1 MNRKLLFNLFA
12 IIIAA
17 VLLSSSSCNKPEP
30 PEPPINPNEVDPD
43 YRAKVFLRKEYMN
56 VYYYWYK
63 DVKDANAKLDP
74 LQYDINKFFDKM
86 LYSKDRWSWMTDSE
100 SYLKSEEGTITG
112 TYGVS
117 ISQPIKYYGDYDIK
131 VRYVYPN
138 SPFDKEG
145 VTRGWTLKKVGGTA
159 TMDLIRAGTF
169 QTEYRK
175 SPQQFTFTD
184 TEGNSHTFTTSAAT
198 TLSTRSVLM
207 SKVFTGKDFEGLT
220 SPVGYMLYLTFNA
233 NMLDDI
239 DNAMQLFR
247 EAGVKHLILDLRYNG
262 GGDGRASQRIVDY
275 VAPKS
280 AIGETY
286 VIRKHN
292 DLLASED
299 KYSKVNGI
307 AGSLELDGLY
317 FITTKGS
324 ASASEMILNGL
335 EPLMNVRHVGD
346 TTYGK
351 PNGMYVLMYP
361 GESADYT
368 RYNKGDYTNLKW
380 VFLPICFY
388 NQNKD
393 FRNIPDEGIAP
404 ANYRPDD
411 LYHNF
416 GPSEDNIKACLTH
429 IASGTYPP
437 LPPKSKAAT
446 KASGERPV
454 RIALTQEETDPKYGS
469 YTIPWKN
476 R

>member
-1 MNRKLLFNLFA
+1 MTRKTLFNTFA

-17 VLLSSSSCNKPEP
+17 ILLSSSSCEKRTPEP
-30 PEPPINPNEVDPD
+30 PPNPSDNDPD

-74 LQYDINKFFDKM
+74 LNYDIYKFFDKM
-86 LYSKDRWSWMTDSE
+86 LYAKDRWSWMMDSE
-100 SYLKSEEGTITG
+100 SYLRSKEGTVTG
-112 TYGVS
+112 TYGAS
-117 ISQPIKYYGDYDIK
+117 ISQPVKYYDDYDVK
-131 VRYVYPN
+131 VRFVYPN

-145 VTRGWTLKKVGGTA
+145 VTRGWTLTAIGGTA
-159 TMDLIRAGTF
+159 TMELIRAGKF
-169 QTEYRK
+169 NSEYNK

-184 TEGNSHTFTTSAAT
+184 EKGESHTFTTTSAT
-198 TLSTRSVLM
+198 ELSTRSVLM
-207 SKVFTGKDFEGLT
+207 SKVFTGEDFEGLT
-220 SPVGYMLYLTFNA
+220 APVGYMLYLKFNA

-239 DNAMQLFR
+239 DEAMQKFR

-280 AIGETY
+280 AIGQTY

-292 DLLASED
+292 DLLASQD
-299 KYSKVNGI
+299 KYSKVEGI
-307 AGSLELDGLY
+307 EGSLELDALY
-317 FITTKGS
+317 FITSKGS

-335 EPLMNVRHVGD
+335 EPLMDVRHVGD

-361 GESADYT
+361 GENADYK
-368 RYNKGDYTNLKW
+368 RYNNGDFSNLKW

-393 FRNIPDEGIAP
+393 FRDIPDEGIAP

-411 LYHNF
+411 IYHDF
-416 GPSEDNIKACLTH
+416 GVSEDNIKACLTH
-429 IASGTYPP
+429 IVSGIYPP
-437 LPPKSKAAT
+437 LPEKT
-446 KASGERPV
+446 KATTKSSEKRPLK
-454 RIALTQEETDPKYGS
+454 IALTEEETNSKYGS

>member
-1 MNRKLLFNLFA
+1 MTRKTLFNTFA

-17 VLLSSSSCNKPEP
+17 ILLSSSSCEKKP
-30 PEPPINPNEVDPD
+30 PEPPPNPSDNDPD

-74 LQYDINKFFDKM
+74 LSYDIYKFFDKM
-86 LYSKDRWSWMTDSE
+86 LYAKDRWSWMMDSE
-100 SYLKSEEGTITG
+100 SYLKSEEGTVTG
-112 TYGVS
+112 TYGAS
-117 ISQPIKYYGDYDIK
+117 ISQPIKYYDDYDVK
-131 VRYVYPN
+131 VRFVYPN

-145 VTRGWTLKKVGGTA
+145 VTRGWTLTAIGGTA
-159 TMDLIRAGTF
+159 TMELIRAGKF
-169 QTEYRK
+169 NSEYNK

-184 TEGNSHTFTTSAAT
+184 EKGESHTFTTTSAT
-198 TLSTRSVLM
+198 ELSTRSVLM
-207 SKVFTGKDFEGLT
+207 SKVFTGEDFEGLT

-239 DNAMQLFR
+239 DNAMQKFR

-275 VAPKS
+275 VAPQS
-280 AIGETY
+280 AIGQTY

-292 DLLASED
+292 DLLASQD
-299 KYSKVNGI
+299 KYTKVEGI
-307 AGSLELDGLY
+307 EGSLELDALY
-317 FITTKGS
+317 FITGKGS

-335 EPLMNVRHVGD
+335 DPLMDVRHVGD

-361 GESADYT
+361 GENADYK
-368 RYNKGDYTNLKW
+368 RYNNGDFSNLKW

-393 FRNIPDEGIAP
+393 FRDIPDEGIAP

-411 LYHNF
+411 IYHDF
-416 GPSEDNIKACLTH
+416 GVSEDNIKACLTH
-429 IASGTYPP
+429 IVTGIYPP
-437 LPPKSKAAT
+437 LPEKT
-446 KASGERPV
+446 KATTKTSEKWPLK
-454 RIALTQEETDPKYGS
+454 IALTEEETNPKYGS
-469 YTIPWKN
+469 YTIPWKK

>member
-1 MNRKLLFNLFA
+1 
-12 IIIAA
+12 
-17 VLLSSSSCNKPEP
+17 V
-30 PEPPINPNEVDPD
+30 
-43 YRAKVFLRKEYMN
+43 
-56 VYYYWYK
+56 
-63 DVKDANAKLDP
+63 
-74 LQYDINKFFDKM
+74 
-86 LYSKDRWSWMTDSE
+86 
-100 SYLKSEEGTITG
+100 
-112 TYGVS
+112 
-117 ISQPIKYYGDYDIK
+117 
-131 VRYVYPN
+131 
-138 SPFDKEG
+138 
-145 VTRGWTLKKVGGTA
+145 
-159 TMDLIRAGTF
+159 
-169 QTEYRK
+169 
-175 SPQQFTFTD
+175 
-184 TEGNSHTFTTSAAT
+184 EGNSHTFTATAAT

-207 SKVFTGKDFEGLT
+207 SKVFTGEDFEGLT

-292 DLLASED
+292 DLLASQD
-299 KYSKVNGI
+299 KYSKVEGI
-307 AGSLELDGLY
+307 AGSLELDALY
-317 FITTKGS
+317 FITTKSS
-324 ASASEMILNGL
+324 ASASEMVLNGL

-361 GESADYT
+361 GEDADYT
-368 RYNKGDYTNLKW
+368 RYNKGDYSNLKW

-393 FRNIPDEGIAP
+393 FRDIPDGGIVP

-411 LYHNF
+411 LYHDF

-437 LPPKSKAAT
+437 LPAKKT
-446 KASGERPV
+446 KAVTKTSKERLV
-454 RIALTQEETDPKYGS
+454 KIALTEEETNPKYGS

>member
-1 MNRKLLFNLFA
+1 MNRKILLNTFA
-12 IIIAA
+12 IFFAA
-17 VLLSSSSCNKPEP
+17 LLLSSSSCKDPVTPDPP
-30 PEPPINPNEVDPD
+30 PETKDPD
-43 YRAKVFLRKEYMN
+43 YFAKVFLRREYMD

-63 DVKDANAKLDP
+63 DVKAANAKLDP
-74 LQYDINKFFDKM
+74 LRYDIYEFFDEM
-86 LYSKDRWSWMTDSE
+86 LYVKDRWSWMTDKE
-100 SYLKSEEGTITG
+100 SYLKSEEGTVTG
-112 TYGVS
+112 TYGAS
-117 ISQPIKYYGDYDIK
+117 ISQPIKYYDDYDVK
-131 VRYVYPN
+131 VRLVYPN
-138 SPFDKEG
+138 SPFAQEG
-145 VTRGWTLKKVGGTA
+145 VTRGWTLTAIGGTA
-159 TMDLIRAGTF
+159 TMELIRAGKF
-169 QTEYRK
+169 NSEYNK

-184 TEGNSHTFTTSAAT
+184 TEGKSHTFTTTAAT

-207 SKVFTGKDFEGLT
+207 SKVFTSEDFEGLT
-220 SPVGYMLYLTFNA
+220 SPVGYMHYLKFNA

-262 GGDGRASQRIVDY
+262 GGDGRASQRLVDY

-280 AIGETY
+280 AIGQTY

-292 DLLASED
+292 DLLASQD
-299 KYSKVNGI
+299 KYSKVEGI
-307 AGSLELDGLY
+307 EGSLELDALY
-317 FITTKGS
+317 FITAKGS
-324 ASASEMILNGL
+324 ASASEMVLNGL
-335 EPLMNVRHVGD
+335 EPLMNVKHVGD

-361 GESADYT
+361 GENADYT
-368 RYNKGDYTNLKW
+368 RYNQGDFSNLKW

-393 FRNIPDEGIAP
+393 FRDIPDKGIAP

-411 LYHNF
+411 LYHDF

-437 LPPKSKAAT
+437 LPQKKT
-446 KASGERPV
+446 KAVTKTFEERLV
-454 RIALTQEETDPKYGS
+454 KIALTQEEIDPKYGS

>member
-1 MNRKLLFNLFA
+1 MNRKILFNTFA
-12 IIIAA
+12 ILIAA
-17 VLLSSSSCNKPEP
+17 LLLSSSGCNEPITPEP
-30 PEPPINPNEVDPD
+30 PPETKDPD
-43 YRAKVFLRKEYMN
+43 YFAKVFLRREYMD

-63 DVKDANAKLDP
+63 DVKAANAKLDP
-74 LQYDINKFFDKM
+74 LKYDIYEFYDEM
-86 LYSKDRWSWMTDSE
+86 LYMKDRWSWMTDKE
-100 SYLKSEEGTITG
+100 SYLKSEEGTVTG
-112 TYGVS
+112 TYGATLK
-117 ISQPIKYYGDYDIK
+117 QPVKYFGDYDVK
-131 VRYVYPN
+131 VRFVYPG

-145 VTRGWTLKKVGGTA
+145 VTRGWTLTAVGGTA
-159 TMDLIRAGTF
+159 TMDLIRAGKF
-169 QTEYRK
+169 NEEYNK
-175 SPQQFTFTD
+175 SPQKFTFTD
-184 TEGNSHTFTTSAAT
+184 VEGNSHTFTATAAT

-207 SKVFTGKDFEGLT
+207 SKVFTGEDFEGLT

-292 DLLASED
+292 DLLASQD
-299 KYSKVNGI
+299 KYSKVEGI
-307 AGSLELDGLY
+307 AGSLELDALY
-317 FITTKGS
+317 FITTKSS
-324 ASASEMILNGL
+324 ASASEMVLNGL

-361 GESADYT
+361 GEDADYT
-368 RYNKGDYTNLKW
+368 RYNKGDYSNLKW

-393 FRNIPDEGIAP
+393 FRDIPDGGIVP

-411 LYHNF
+411 LYHDF

-437 LPPKSKAAT
+437 LPAKKT
-446 KASGERPV
+446 KAVTKTSKERLV
-454 RIALTQEETDPKYGS
+454 KIALTEEETNPKYGS